1 MHLLVFYILLRGNI
15 AKYSHNLSLRQ
26 SPADSMVIHTQMHLW
41 LWVEGAILRPK
52 KPEKPNRKSEKIRP
66 KNFRFGLTFFLFTL
80 GNENFYAPRFSER
93 KIPEKTAIN
102 RKCNFIGLLYL
113 WLPDKKQ

>member
-1 MHLLVFYILLRGNI
+1 
-15 AKYSHNLSLRQ
+15 
-26 SPADSMVIHTQMHLW
+26 MVIHTQMHLW